1 MQTEKSWV
9 GNFGDIEITEMKP
22 KINTQNMRKPEV
34 VVKKKSLRGHEEE
47 TCRGTRYEQ
56 HSFVNRS
63 V

>member
-9 GNFGDIEITEMKP
+9 GNFGDIEMKS

-56 HSFVNRS
+56 CSFVNRS